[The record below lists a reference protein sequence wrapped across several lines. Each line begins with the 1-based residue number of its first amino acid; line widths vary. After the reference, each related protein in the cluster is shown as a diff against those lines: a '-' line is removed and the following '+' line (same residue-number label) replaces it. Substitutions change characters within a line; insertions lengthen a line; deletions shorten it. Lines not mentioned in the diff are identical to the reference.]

1 MNAMAGYSGTPLVQ
15 KIGIKPGHRLIL
27 RNHPANFLRDLGKL
41 PEDVVA
47 GERLSGEADVVVF
60 FTDRR
65 AALEKDF
72 PVLAGKLRPDG
83 MLWIAWPKRASGKA
97 TDLDENL
104 VRDTGLGFG
113 LVDVK
118 VCAIDETW
126 SGLKF
131 VIRLKDR
138 PARDQEKHEK
148 NRQGRRSP
156 GRAAAKPRSR
166 EKEQ

>member
-1 MNAMAGYSGTPLVQ
+1 MAGYSGTPLVQ
-15 KIGIKPGHRLIL
+15 KIGIKPGHRLVL
-27 RNHPANFLRDLGKL
+27 RNHPPSFIKDLGKL
-41 PEDVVA
+41 PDGVA
-47 GERLSGEADVVVF
+47 ASGRLTGKADVVVCF
-60 FTDRR
+60 VDRR

-72 PVLAGKLRPDG
+72 PVLASKLESNG

-131 VIRLKDR
+131 VVRVKDR
-138 PARDQEKHEK
+138 PK
-148 NRQGRRSP
+148 NSRG
-156 GRAAAKPRSR
+156 GAAKPRAKKK
-166 EKEQ
+166 KEQ